1 MSLRLIKILAIIL
14 LSFLCL
20 LGLALSIVPGKARD
34 LLRESSE
41 SALGV
46 PATIGS
52 LDTSLSGSNLGL
64 GIVNFDVH
72 NPAGFEGAPLLH
84 LGRVTCNLRIP
95 SLLTGTVGVDQL
107 VVEDLRLRI
116 VQDGSRSNMAPLLK
130 KIAQGLRKPNPD
142 ETDVPDDHGTPPD
155 PRPGPR
161 LQLESLTLR
170 GVGVDI
176 ELSGLGDLN
185 VRESVTLP
193 DWTLPLGEVRAPD
206 GGAPTLDD
214 ILAHLLDQ
222 LHERAVVA
230 VEGFVPKELRPL
242 LHGASAEDMLRDGL
256 ERQLLDALPADAVDG
271 LKGAGAKAA
280 KKLKGLF
287 GDR

>member
-1 MSLRLIKILAIIL
+1 VNLRLLKILAIIL
-14 LSFLCL
+14 LPLLCL
-20 LGLALSIVPGKARD
+20 LGLTLSIVPGKARD

-84 LGRVTCNLRIP
+84 LGRVTCNLRIS

-107 VVEDLRLRI
+107 VVEDLRLRL

-130 KIAQGLRKPNPD
+130 KIAQGLREPDPD
-142 ETDVPDDHGTPPD
+142 EPDDHGIPAD

-161 LQLESLTLR
+161 LQLDSLTLR
-170 GVGVDI
+170 GVGVDV
-176 ELSGLGDLN
+176 ELRGLGDLN

-193 DWTLPLGEVRAPD
+193 DWTLSLEEVRAPD

-222 LHERAVVA
+222 LHERALVA
-230 VEGFVPKELRPL
+230 IEEFVPKELRPL
-242 LHGASAEDMLRDGL
+242 LYGASAEDMLRDGL

-280 KKLKGLF
+280 RKLKGLF